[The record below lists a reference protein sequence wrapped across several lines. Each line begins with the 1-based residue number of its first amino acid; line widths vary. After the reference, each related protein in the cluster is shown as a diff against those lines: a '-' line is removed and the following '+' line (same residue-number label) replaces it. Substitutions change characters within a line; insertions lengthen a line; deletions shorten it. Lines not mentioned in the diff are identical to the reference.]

1 MKLAPEKQRD
11 LLELATLSVVN
22 PAAIPASAEQ
32 REVDQL
38 TAEMTR
44 IQAADASITLSISDM
59 EAEVRRI
66 QLDMSKLQRRES
78 AAKGALGAVTD
89 VEKRR
94 DLRHELAAAVRR
106 LDDLRGELKETHDEL
121 HALRASHDR
130 FCADL
135 EAVRAKLE
143 AAQRAVVPADDSQR
157 IARIDELKLRLD
169 AAVLEAYAEQCDV
182 DGIGVAK
189 FSGRA
194 CGGCHIILPPAVVS
208 RIRNA
213 PEDEL
218 PQCPDCGVYLV
229 R

>member
-1 MKLAPEKQRD
+1 MKLAPEKQRE
-11 LLELATLSVVN
+11 LLELATLSAVN

-106 LDDLRGELKETHDEL
+106 LDD
-121 HALRASHDR
+121 
-130 FCADL
+130 C
-135 EAVRAKLE
+135 
-143 AAQRAVVPADDSQR
+143 Q
-157 IARIDELKLRLD
+157 
-169 AAVLEAYAEQCDV
+169 
-182 DGIGVAK
+182 
-189 FSGRA
+189 
-194 CGGCHIILPPAVVS
+194 
-208 RIRNA
+208 
-213 PEDEL
+213 
-218 PQCPDCGVYLV
+218 
-229 R
+229 